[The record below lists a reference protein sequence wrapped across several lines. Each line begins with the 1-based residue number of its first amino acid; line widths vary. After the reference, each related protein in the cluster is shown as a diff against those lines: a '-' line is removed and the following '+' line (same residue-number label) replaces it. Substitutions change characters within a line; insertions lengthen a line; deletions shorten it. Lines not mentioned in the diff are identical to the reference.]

1 MRGDKNCILTLYYK
15 TDVIKI
21 YLISMINS
29 KMILLKEN
37 SAPVRERER
46 ERATASELLLLKTT
60 SR

>member
-46 ERATASELLLLKTT
+46 ESYSEWVIVTKDN
-60 SR
+60 

>member
-46 ERATASELLLLKTT
+46 ERELQRV
-60 SR
+60 SYFY